1 MSDDA
6 FFRELTEELEKRGRL
21 ALATVL
27 ETRGSGPSRIGRR
40 FLIFEDGTFRGTIG
54 GGPFEALVVA
64 DTGALFR
71 EDRASHPRGELG
83 PVRLLKWYDFF
94 EREIESG
101 ELREP
106 TNMICGGSARVSIEL
121 LKASPSLVILG
132 GGHVGTALARLARD
146 LGYDVTVGDDREEY
160 VRPERFP
167 PGVKAVRTTR
177 NYELPA
183 TALSPGRD
191 RYVAVVSRC
200 WETDLA
206 ALRPWLAPGAAA
218 ARYLGLI
225 GSARKVRGVLDRLS
239 AEGVPD
245 EKLSKVRAPIGL
257 SIGAVTPE
265 EIAVSILAEVTAV
278 RRGAANPGYAWRAD
292 HSRPGS
298 TRVSN
303 T

>member
-1 MSDDA
+1 VSDDA
-6 FFRELTEELEKRGRL
+6 FFRELTDELEKRGRL

-27 ETRGSGPSRIGRR
+27 ETKGSGPSRIGRR

-64 DTGALFR
+64 DAGALFR
-71 EDRASHPRGELG
+71 EEGA
-83 PVRLLKWYDFF
+83 VRLLKWYDFF

-121 LKASPSLVILG
+121 LTASPALVILG
-132 GGHVGTALARLARD
+132 GGHVGRALARLGRD

-160 VRPERFP
+160 ARPERFP
-167 PGVKAVRTTR
+167 PGVRAVRTTR
-177 NYELPA
+177 DYELPA

-206 ALRPWLAPGAAA
+206 ALRPWLVPGAPP

-225 GSARKVRGVLDRLS
+225 GSARKVRGVLERLS
-239 AEGVPD
+239 AEGVPH
-245 EKLSKVRAPIGL
+245 EKLSEIRAPIGL

-298 TRVSN
+298 ARVSK